1 MWLSLCPCSGV
12 YNPPEGPVVVGRL
25 SNKQIVVD
33 VASDSQ
39 SLINRSSWQR
49 VNWHIAAA
57 RKVESR

>member
-33 VASDSQ
+33 VA
-39 SLINRSSWQR
+39 LWFRPIVR
-49 VNWHIAAA
+49 V
-57 RKVESR
+57 